1 MIKFLLA
8 SQNQN
13 KVREFR
19 TIMESLR
26 ESIGE
31 FELYSLRDIGSLDDV
46 VEDGTT
52 YEENA
57 MIKAKAGAALGYITF
72 ADDSGLSVDALGG
85 APGIFSARYS
95 GEHGNDEENNRL
107 LLKNLENVDDRT
119 ARYVCAIACAFPNG
133 EEFVVRGECEG
144 VILREYRGK
153 SGFGYDP
160 LFYVPQLNKTF
171 AEITLD
177 EKNKLSHR
185 GVATRLFIDELLK
198 RMTR

>member
-144 VILREYRGK
+144 VILREYRGN